1 MEYNI
6 NATMGWKCSL
16 LKLGMGDEILSDT
29 AKGAALT
36 GSHRNGNNL
45 GSEGFN
51 VIVSDL
57 SGHNNLRP
65 IVILAEVSLG

>member
-1 MEYNI
+1 MEYNKCY
-6 NATMGWKCSL
+6 NGMELLSAKAWYVGWN
-16 LKLGMGDEILSDT
+16 LSDT

-57 SGHNNLRP
+57 SGHNNLRL